1 MAIVT
6 ITNGRVD
13 LNQLN
18 IGIPGKVTMVSSNKL
33 GYCDAVVIDTS
44 VYTWIEVD
52 AVVACNGWVKEII
65 LYYQK
70 ELTYP
75 KPACHDRPSVRI
87 PVGHHDAHY
96 SMYDGDAEEFDEAFT
111 LRDVVFK
118 VCDDGN
124 FDNHG
129 KSHRT
134 LVLDHKTLMN
144 IEDYA
149 LKHYPPRDI
158 WNNIIIEEKEYDP
171 WL

>member
-18 IGIPGKVTMVSSNKL
+18 IGVPGHVTMVNSDRL

-44 VYTWIEVD
+44 VYTWIAVET
-52 AVVACNGWVKEII
+52 VVAGNGWVKEVVI
-65 LYYQK
+65 YYMK

-75 KPACHDRPSVRI
+75 KPDLHDRPSVRI
-87 PVGHHDAHY
+87 PLGHHDAHF
-96 SMYDGDAEEFDEAFT
+96 SMYLGDEECFEEELT
-111 LRDVVFK
+111 LQDVVYK
-118 VCDDGN
+118 VCDDGR
-124 FDNHG
+124 FDNHD

-144 IEDYA
+144 IEDYK
-149 LKHYPPRDI
+149 LEHYPPRDI
-158 WNNIIIEEKEYDP
+158 WNNIIIEEEEP
-171 WL
+171 WE